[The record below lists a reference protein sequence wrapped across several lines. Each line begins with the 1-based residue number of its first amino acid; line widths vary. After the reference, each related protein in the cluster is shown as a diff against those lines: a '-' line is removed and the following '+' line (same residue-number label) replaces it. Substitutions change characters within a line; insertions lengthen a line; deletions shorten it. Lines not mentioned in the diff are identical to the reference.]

1 MNVKIIAIAN
11 QKGGV
16 AKTTTTAAMA
26 AGLKRKGYKVLA
38 VDLDAQGNLTTN
50 LGAETDGLATTYDV
64 MKGISTAEEAIQHF
78 DVFDILPADLALASA
93 DIEFVQTGREHKLK
107 KALASVIEKYDFIL
121 LDTPPTLGIMT
132 TNAFFAANEVLI
144 PANGFDGV
152 KGIVNLVNSVNTAR
166 EYGNSGLKISGI
178 LLTRYNPRANI
189 EQGIKELAE
198 AVAHQIDSKVFNTY
212 IRTSVMVDEAK
223 ANKTDIF
230 SYDLKNNVSKD
241 YMKFIEEFL
250 EEMPNEQVKI

>member
-121 LDTPPTLGIMT
+121 LDTPHSGDYDYEC
-132 TNAFFAANEVLI
+132 FFAANEVLI

-250 EEMPNEQVKI
+250 EEMPNE

>member
-26 AGLKRKGYKVLA
+26 AGLKRKGYRVLA

-50 LGAETDGLATTYDV
+50 VGAETDDLATTYDV
-64 MKGISTAEEAIQHF
+64 MRGNSTAEEAIQHF
-78 DVFDILPADLALASA
+78 GFFDILPADLALASA
-93 DIEFVQTGREHKLK
+93 DMEFVQTGREYKLK
-107 KALASVIEKYDFIL
+107 KALVSVEKDYDFIL

-132 TNAFFAANEVLI
+132 TNAFFAADEVLI

-152 KGIVNLVNSVNTAR
+152 KGIVNLVNSVNTAK
-166 EYGNSGLKISGI
+166 EYGNANLKISGI
-178 LLTRYNPRANI
+178 LLTRYNPRTNI

-198 AVAHQIDSKVFNTY
+198 AVANQIGSKVFHTY

-230 SYDLKNNVSKD
+230 SYDGKNNVSKD
-241 YMKFIEEFL
+241 YVNFIDEFL
-250 EEMPNEQVKI
+250 EELVNE

>member
-1 MNVKIIAIAN
+1 MRAKIIAIAN

-26 AGLKRKGYKVLA
+26 AGLKRKGYKVL
-38 VDLDAQGNLTTN
+38 VIDLDAQGNLTTN
-50 LGAETDGLATTYDV
+50 IGAETEGLATTYDV
-64 MKGISTAEEAIQHF
+64 MKGTSKAEEAIQHF

-93 DIEFVQTGREHKLK
+93 DMEFVQTGREHKLK
-107 KALASVIEKYDFIL
+107 KALAPVVEQYDFVL

-132 TNAFFAANEVLI
+132 TNAFFAADEVLI

-152 KGIVNLVNSVNTAR
+152 KGIVNLVNSVNTAK
-166 EYGNSGLKISGI
+166 EYGNANLKISGI

-198 AVAHQIDSKVFNTY
+198 AVAHQIESKVFHTF
-212 IRTSVMVDEAK
+212 IRNSVMVDEAK
-223 ANKTDIF
+223 ANKKDIF
-230 SYDLKNNVSKD
+230 SYDGKNNVSKD
-241 YMKFIEEFL
+241 YLDFIDEFL
-250 EEMPNEQVKI
+250 EENK